1 MAMSNSNVIDVESR
15 RGNKLTPQLIKKGVI
30 FVIVIAFLLFLL
42 SNIFIVKE
50 NEYKV
55 VRQFGE
61 VVKIVSK
68 PGLHVKIPFVQSIT
82 SIPKYQMT
90 YDIKEAEINTKDK
103 KRMLVDNYAIW
114 RVDNPKKLISNARSV
129 VNAETKM
136 GEFIFSVVRSE
147 LGKLEYDEIIDD
159 EKSSRGSLNDQITE
173 QVNNLLADDDYG
185 VTVTDVRIKRTDLPQ
200 ENEKSVYRRMISERE
215 TKAQEYLSMGD
226 ASKNRI
232 TAETDK
238 EVKEMLAKAQAQ
250 AEGIRGN
257 GEQKAA
263 QIYNQSYAKDV
274 KFYDLYRTLQSYTK
288 TINDKSVI
296 VLPSDSPYA
305 RILMGYSE

>member
-1 MAMSNSNVIDVESR
+1 MSNSNVIDVESR
-15 RGNKLTPQLIKKGVI
+15 RGNKLTPQLIKKGII

-114 RVDNPKKLISNARSV
+114 RVDDPKKLISNARSV

-200 ENEKSVYRRMISERE
+200 ENEQSVYRRMISERE

-274 KFYDLYRTLQSYTK
+274 KFYDLYRTLQSYVK
-288 TINDKSVI
+288 TIDDKSVI

-305 RILMGYSE
+305 RILMGYGE